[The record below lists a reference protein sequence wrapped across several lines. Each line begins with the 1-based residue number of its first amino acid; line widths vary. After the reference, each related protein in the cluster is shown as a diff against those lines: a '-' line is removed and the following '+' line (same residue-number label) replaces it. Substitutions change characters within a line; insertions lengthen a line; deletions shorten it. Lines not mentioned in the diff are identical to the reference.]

1 MSTIPIDKCALLYF
15 QRKGYPDATVKI
27 WRHHS
32 IFHICM
38 KDPISINKS
47 YLRTFE
53 TYSELCI
60 YLDLLFDNI
69 LIDEDDTT
77 KVLYVQWDIPTFTS
91 TIIKMENIEEHHV
104 YRTFCKCLDMYFR
117 QNTID
122 DNEDEDE
129 DNE

>member
-1 MSTIPIDKCALLYF
+1 MSSIPIDKCALLYF
-15 QRKGYPDATVKI
+15 QRKSHPDATVKI
-27 WRHHS
+27 WRHHGV
-32 IFHICM
+32 FYICM

-47 YLRTFE
+47 YQRSFNS
-53 TYSELCI
+53 YSELCV

-69 LIDEDDTT
+69 LIDEDETT

-117 QNTID
+117 QHTID
-122 DNEDEDE
+122 DDED
-129 DNE
+129 DMNE